1 MDKFQKR
8 RDDYVKPVQLSDN
21 LKKIDNKLQEII
33 WAHAQIKQLER
44 LPSTI
49 VVDEVR
55 TSLMEIVTGITC
67 INSIN
72 VSEDEP
78 LGQTKASLQAS
89 KPAKSEFSTFE
100 ILSKTI
106 KIFEYV
112 SGWRA
117 HLIVLL
123 LSDALKY
130 APKDVPDVLTGLD

>member
-8 RDDYVKPVQLSDN
+8 RDDYVKPVQLSDR
-21 LKKIDNKLQEII
+21 LKKIDSQLQEII

-55 TSLMEIVTGITC
+55 ASLMEVVTGFSC
-67 INSIN
+67 VDSIN

-78 LGQTKASLQAS
+78 LGKTKASFQAS
-89 KPAKSEFSTFE
+89 KPEISEFSTFE

-112 SGWRA
+112 SGWKA
-117 HLIVLL
+117 SLIVLL
-123 LSDALKY
+123 LTDALKY
-130 APKDVPDVLTGLD
+130 ASKDVPEVLTGLD